1 MPKGPPGP
9 TSRTTNQV
17 YQLENKVNKLRWI
30 NSDLNKQVFD
40 AIQRGH
46 RLAAKLGY
54 QNLEEAEEALATQ
67 LPGEAQ
73 SQIEQLSQHPPDELA
88 SHVHDLQSELISH
101 VQLSKSTLAA
111 LGDALQEMTELR
123 EENSVLRSQLEK
135 AAKTKAKDKATSS
148 EDAMEVDFLRA
159 ELAALKKQYADLQR
173 AKEKNDQKH
182 HEDFKLWKS
191 FKDWLMEEKRQESRK
206 ESERPAK
213 RRKLSPSGDGGAK
226 ENEDLEAISPER
238 LPRADWDRVYGGIQ
252 RKMQTKRSRKGSGR
266 PIRSASPAPASSR
279 ETKPTVLSSR
289 NLNSPSRRASS
300 SPAVPASSS
309 AMANTP
315 VAKRLPSLEIPQDDF
330 AASSETEPE
339 SQPVTFILPSQIDV
353 TAPSTIPQKRS
364 RSDLRE
370 HDSSETEQE
379 SQAPTFMYPS
389 QISFDSPTDMTPKP
403 HPAVRRAGQLWTP
416 ISVARPQQ
424 GAKGKREPEGKEK
437 SHSRSESASDPFRL
451 TAPTPA
457 PRATK
462 VRLPDTPVSLGPK
475 KGKERMIEEDKENGE
490 DAEDGVPSTSAGPS
504 GTKALDDYTPF
515 KGRGRYGEE
524 LKAGKNNINAL
535 YELDPA
541 QNDGVAF
548 QYDEVVRD
556 KRRRKNMHA
565 ADCECCHDYYE
576 AIGPLPPRT
585 GGPLW
590 RSPES
595 TPSKRDSFED
605 EVAAAAIEE
614 HKQAISRHR
623 QHWPRAQTP
632 PNYWNIG
639 FPDTQ
644 EVAEMNAEAARMHEE
659 KRRMI
664 AQEAERGGRFRKR

>member
-1 MPKGPPGP
+1 MPKGPSGP
-9 TSRTTNQV
+9 TSWTTNQV
-17 YQLENKVNKLRWI
+17 HQLENKVNKLRWI
-30 NSDLNKQVFD
+30 NNDLNKQVFD
-40 AIQRGH
+40 AVQRGH

-67 LPGEAQ
+67 QPGEAQ

-88 SHVHDLQSELISH
+88 SHVHDLQAELINH

-123 EENSVLRSQLEK
+123 EENSALRSQLEK
-135 AAKTKAKDKATSS
+135 ATKNKAKEKNAST
-148 EDAMEVDFLRA
+148 EDASEVDFLRA

-173 AKEKNDQKH
+173 AKDKNDQKH

-191 FKDWLMEEKRQESRK
+191 FKDWLMGEKRQELQK

-213 RRKLSPSGDGGAK
+213 RRKLSPSDDGGAK
-226 ENEDLEAISPER
+226 ENGDLEPISPER
-238 LPRADWDRVYGGIQ
+238 LPRADWDNHFGGIQ
-252 RKMQTKRSRKGSGR
+252 RRLQAKMSRKTTGR
-266 PIRSASPAPASSR
+266 PARSASPAPASRRDS
-279 ETKPTVLSSR
+279 KPSVLSSR

-300 SPAVPASSS
+300 SPAAPASSS
-309 AMANTP
+309 TLSNRPA
-315 VAKRLPSLEIPQDDF
+315 VKRLPSLEIPQDDL

-339 SQPVTFILPSQIDV
+339 SQPVTFILPSQLDV
-353 TAPSTIPQKRS
+353 TVPSTVPQKRR
-364 RSDLRE
+364 RSPLSE

-389 QISFDSPTDMTPKP
+389 QISPDLPTDMTPKP

-424 GAKGKREPEGKEK
+424 ASKGKREAGPEGK
-437 SHSRSESASDPFRL
+437 SYSRSESASADPFRL
-451 TAPTPA
+451 TASTPA
-457 PRATK
+457 PREMK
-462 VRLPDTPVSLGPK
+462 IRLPDTPASLGPK
-475 KGKERMIEEDKENGE
+475 KGKERMTEDDKENGE
-490 DAEDGVPSTSAGPS
+490 GVENGVPSASAGPS
-504 GTKALDDYTPF
+504 RTRALDDYTPF

-524 LKAGKNNINAL
+524 LKAGKDNINAL

-541 QNDGVAF
+541 RNDGVPF

-556 KRRRKNMHA
+556 KRRRKHMHA
-565 ADCECCHDYYE
+565 ADCECCRDYYE
-576 AIGPLPPRT
+576 AVGPLPPRT
-585 GGPLW
+585 GGPVW
-590 RSPES
+590 RSPVS

-605 EVAAAAIEE
+605 DEIAAAAIEE

-623 QHWPRAQTP
+623 QHWPRAKTP
-632 PNYWNIG
+632 PKYWNIG

-644 EVAEMNAEAARMHEE
+644 EVAAMNAEAARMHDE

-664 AQEAERGGRFRKR
+664 AEEAE